1 VVATFTGDGFSAF
14 FPRHPE
20 DAYAAALD
28 IQGAVRG
35 YNTERQLKG
44 RAAIAVGVGL
54 HTGPLM
60 LGVIGDQDRLEASL
74 ISDTVNTASRMEGLT
89 KEFRVG
95 IVASESTVNALPAAA
110 RESARRVGNVRVKGK
125 SLPTRVYDCFA
136 GDAPETA
143 ALKRATLADFATGL
157 EAWQS
162 ADFAAAMSAFE
173 RVLTKH
179 AADGTAQRYLSR
191 AQEQVTAGADPNW
204 TGVEVM
210 DRK

>member
-1 VVATFTGDGFSAF
+1 M
-14 FPRHPE
+14 
-20 DAYAAALD
+20 
-28 IQGAVRG
+28 QGAVRA
-35 YNTERQLKG
+35 YNLERQRKA
-44 RAAIAVGVGL
+44 RRPIAVGIGL

-95 IVASESTVNALPAAA
+95 IVASENTVNAVADAAA
-110 RESARRVGNVRVKGK
+110 QGVRRVGDVRVKGK
-125 SLPTRVYDCFA
+125 SVATRVYDCFA
-136 GDAPETA
+136 GDAPDVA
-143 ALKRATLADFATGL
+143 AAKRATAADFGRGL

-162 ADFAAAMSAFE
+162 ADFAAAAVAFE
-173 RVLTKH
+173 AVLH
-179 AADGTAQRYLSR
+179 LHPADGTAQRYLAR
-191 AQEQVTAGADPNW
+191 ANEHMAHGVTANW